1 MASEYK
7 YGSVSNDEEVGGDKS
22 FDETDLYYMKD
33 GERTT
38 KEKVINAIKLGVP
51 IIIGSIL
58 FVALGYL
65 LFHNFGYFYP
75 GSGGRSSSN
84 NSSVTTVS
92 STPATS
98 SHSSHYTNIATKV
111 PITTTTTTSF
121 GASSCAA
128 NPKCDDLGLTGECCP
143 TSGGIKLSCCD

>member
-7 YGSVSNDEEVGGDKS
+7 YGSVSNDEEAGGDKS

-38 KEKVINAIKLGVP
+38 KEKFMNAIKLGVP
-51 IIIGSIL
+51 IIIAIVGL
-58 FVALGYL
+58 GLLGYL
-65 LFHNFGYFYP
+65 LFKNFGYFYP
-75 GSGGRSSSN
+75 GQGGGSSSK
-84 NSSVTTVS
+84 SSGVTTVS
-92 STPATS
+92 STPATAT
-98 SHSSHYTNIATKV
+98 HSSHYNNIVTKV
-111 PITTTTTTSF
+111 PIATTTSF